1 MKLVITMDQGKII
14 LISGPSGVGKGTVVK
29 EIVKDQKYALSVSV
43 TTRNPR
49 EGEIDGVNYFFTTK
63 EDFLRRIEN
72 NLMLEYAQYNGN
84 FYGTPKDYV
93 EQTVAQ
99 GKNIILEIEVQGV
112 EQVKKLIP
120 EAVSIFI
127 MPDKSGVIEH
137 RLRKRGTEDEQ
148 TIQNRLKIALD
159 EMKQAHKYD
168 YIVINGELERC
179 IEDIKSVINA
189 EQYKKDNMLDFVKGV
204 LENDEKTLCQ

>member
-1 MKLVITMDQGKII
+1 MDKGKII

-112 EQVKKLIP
+112 E
-120 EAVSIFI
+120 
-127 MPDKSGVIEH
+127 
-137 RLRKRGTEDEQ
+137 
-148 TIQNRLKIALD
+148 
-159 EMKQAHKYD
+159 
-168 YIVINGELERC
+168 
-179 IEDIKSVINA
+179 
-189 EQYKKDNMLDFVKGV
+189 
-204 LENDEKTLCQ
+204 

>member
-1 MKLVITMDQGKII
+1 MDKGKVI

-29 EIVKDQKYALSVSV
+29 EIVKDQNYVLSVSV

-49 EGEIDGVNYFFTTK
+49 EGEIDGVSYFFTTK
-63 EDFLRRIEN
+63 EDFLKRIEN
-72 NLMLEYAQYNGN
+72 HLMLEYAQYNGN

-127 MPDKSGVIEH
+127 MPDKAGVIEH

-148 TIQNRLKIALD
+148 TIQNRLKIALN

-168 YIVINGELERC
+168 YIVINGELEKC
-179 IEDIKSVINA
+179 IDDIKSVINA

>member
-1 MKLVITMDQGKII
+1 MDKGKII

-63 EDFLRRIEN
+63 GDFLRRIEN

-148 TIQNRLKIALD
+148 TIQNRLKIALS

>member
-1 MKLVITMDQGKII
+1 MDKGKII

-29 EIVKDQKYALSVSV
+29 EIVKDQNYALSVSV

-63 EDFLRRIEN
+63 EDFLKRIEN

-120 EAVSIFI
+120 QAVSIFI

-148 TIQNRLKIALD
+148 TIQNRLKIALS

>member
-1 MKLVITMDQGKII
+1 
-14 LISGPSGVGKGTVVK
+14 
-29 EIVKDQKYALSVSV
+29 
-43 TTRNPR
+43 
-49 EGEIDGVNYFFTTK
+49 
-63 EDFLRRIEN
+63 
-72 NLMLEYAQYNGN
+72 
-84 FYGTPKDYV
+84 
-93 EQTVAQ
+93 
-99 GKNIILEIEVQGV
+99 
-112 EQVKKLIP
+112 
-120 EAVSIFI
+120 

-148 TIQNRLKIALD
+148 TIQNRLKIALS

>member
-1 MKLVITMDQGKII
+1 MDKGKII

-148 TIQNRLKIALD
+148 TIQNRLKIALS

>member
-1 MKLVITMDQGKII
+1 MDKGKII

-29 EIVKDQKYALSVSV
+29 EIVKDQNYALSVSV

-63 EDFLRRIEN
+63 EDFLKRIEN

-120 EAVSIFI
+120 QAVSIFI
-127 MPDKSGVIEH
+127 MPDKAGVIEH

-148 TIQNRLKIALD
+148 TIQNRLKIALN

-189 EQYKKDNMLDFVKGV
+189 EQYRKDNMLDFVKGV